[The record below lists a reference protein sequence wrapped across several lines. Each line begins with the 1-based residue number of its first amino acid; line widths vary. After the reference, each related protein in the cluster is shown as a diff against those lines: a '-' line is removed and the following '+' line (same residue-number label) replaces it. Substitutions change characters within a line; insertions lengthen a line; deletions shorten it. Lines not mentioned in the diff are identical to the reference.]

1 MLLKENPF
9 YILGASLYD
18 DKATLQEL
26 ADDKAWD
33 DEEENGDIYERAA
46 TTLTNP
52 KKRLAAEMCWFVG
65 CSREEEKN
73 FVKALDDGKYYGAA
87 LENPLARLNFE
98 LYIFGLNCLT
108 MSHKSVY
115 DMALFYDKL
124 DAKEIQDTLN
134 EARAEAGFPPISDTK
149 DITAEIEKIRSE
161 IRTSIQAAFKKLSHR
176 QITTLADELADY
188 IIDGSVILEDFFNK
202 IYSPY
207 VANLLDKH
215 FKKFLDAAIS
225 LENNPTDSTFQ
236 ILEKYLQDVCQVLKP
251 IDKVKV
257 ISDTDL
263 KNLSEKIFYRLR
275 GIAIDWHNDKHLI
288 DEPLKLLKILSAN
301 YLHVVEEL
309 KKIADKDIKILEDE
323 KTARPS
329 EIFVESEKILRN
341 ILDTVHNET
350 YAKQGFDNENR
361 KFYREFTQFYAARIF
376 QCLNRSGY
384 KPEELEILHL
394 CASIIY
400 NEMGIV
406 LTYTPQIDLATK
418 FFETAFEY
426 AKKSNDIKYLKTVE
440 ENLNV
445 CRQALSRRQN
455 SGGCMIFILA
465 VVTATLLNF
474 I

>member
-18 DKATLQEL
+18 DKATIQEL
-26 ADDKAWD
+26 ADEKAWD
-33 DEEENGDIYERAA
+33 AEEENGDIYERAA

-52 KKRLAAEMCWFVG
+52 KKRLAAEMRWFVG

-73 FVKALDDGKYYGAA
+73 FVKALDDGKYYGAV

-124 DAKEIQDTLN
+124 DADDIQDTLN
-134 EARAEAGFPPISDTK
+134 EARAEAGFPPIRDTK

-215 FKKFLDAAIS
+215 FKKFLDAAIG
-225 LENNPTDSTFQ
+225 LENNPTESAFQ

-251 IDKVKV
+251 IDKFGV

-288 DEPLKLLKILSAN
+288 DEPLKLLKILAEQFA
-301 YLHVVEEL
+301 HVEKL
-309 KKIADKDIKILEDE
+309 KKIADKDIKILEEEIAARMEIE
-323 KTARPS
+323 KTLKLIEEMKEEQKNMTDWSSILKKLERPAEPQYTLMTPIS
-329 EIFVESEKILRN
+329 
-341 ILDTVHNET
+341 
-350 YAKQGFDNENR
+350 
-361 KFYREFTQFYAARIF
+361 
-376 QCLNRSGY
+376 Y
-384 KPEELEILHL
+384 KSLPELE
-394 CASIIY
+394 
-400 NEMGIV
+400 EKPV
-406 LTYTPQIDLATK
+406 LD
-418 FFETAFEY
+418 
-426 AKKSNDIKYLKTVE
+426 
-440 ENLNV
+440 
-445 CRQALSRRQN
+445 RRQN
-455 SGGCMIFILA
+455 SGGCMIFLLA